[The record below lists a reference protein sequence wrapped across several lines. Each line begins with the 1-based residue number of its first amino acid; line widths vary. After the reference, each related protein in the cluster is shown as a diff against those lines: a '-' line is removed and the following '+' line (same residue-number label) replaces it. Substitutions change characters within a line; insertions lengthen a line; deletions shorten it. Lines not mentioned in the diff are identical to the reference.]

1 MSSEEVIR
9 TIQEKIKPKYYD
21 DEMEI
26 NKAIQFVKQYPNDFL
41 QQNIP
46 QEFAYHWA
54 HQVGDRDIM
63 IKYIKNSVFAYRWA
77 INIGDKNIMRDRIT
91 ESEWAYK
98 WARDIGDREIMIDK
112 IKSSK
117 WAYFWALDIG
127 DKEIMRDRITESE
140 WRSEWK
146 KKYYRQ
152 RQYKGNVF

>member
-1 MSSEEVIR
+1 MAIRMEKNITGKDSIKEMSSEEVIR

-77 INIGDKNIMRDRIT
+77 YYIGNKDKMIDKIT
-91 ESEWAYK
+91 ESVWAYH
-98 WARDIGDREIMIDK
+98 WARDIGDRK
-112 IKSSK
+112 
-117 WAYFWALDIG
+117 
-127 DKEIMRDRITESE
+127 IMRDRVTDPQLIRDWIIWLEDD
-140 WRSEWK
+140 K
-146 KKYYRQ
+146 IM
-152 RQYKGNVF
+152 

>member
-77 INIGDKNIMRDRIT
+77 YYIGNKDKMIDKIST
-91 ESEWAYK
+91 SVAAYD
-98 WARDIGDREIMIDK
+98 WARDIGDRK
-112 IKSSK
+112 
-117 WAYFWALDIG
+117 
-127 DKEIMRDRITESE
+127 IMRDRVTDPQLIRDWIIWLEDD
-140 WRSEWK
+140 K
-146 KKYYRQ
+146 IM
-152 RQYKGNVF
+152 

>member
-1 MSSEEVIR
+1 MEKNITGKDSIKEMSSEEVIR

-77 INIGDKNIMRDRIT
+77 YYIGNKDKMIDKIT
-91 ESEWAYK
+91 ESVWAYH
-98 WARDIGDREIMIDK
+98 WARDIGDRK
-112 IKSSK
+112 
-117 WAYFWALDIG
+117 
-127 DKEIMRDRITESE
+127 IMRDRVTDPQLIRDWIIWLEDD
-140 WRSEWK
+140 K
-146 KKYYRQ
+146 IM
-152 RQYKGNVF
+152 

>member
-1 MSSEEVIR
+1 MEKNITGKDSIKEMSSEEVIR

-77 INIGDKNIMRDRIT
+77 YYIGNKDKMIDKIST
-91 ESEWAYK
+91 SVAAYD
-98 WARDIGDREIMIDK
+98 WARDIGDRK
-112 IKSSK
+112 
-117 WAYFWALDIG
+117 
-127 DKEIMRDRITESE
+127 IMRDRVTDPQLIRDWIIWLEDD
-140 WRSEWK
+140 K
-146 KKYYRQ
+146 IM
-152 RQYKGNVF
+152 